1 MINALVCLHMIEILF
16 GEQKYIVSL
25 KFYKG
30 SGIREK
36 SAFYL
41 VMNGLSLIFF
51 VFSAISKI
59 QNTKH
64 TKC

>member
-1 MINALVCLHMIEILF
+1 MIEILF

-25 KFYKG
+25 KFDKG
-30 SGIREK
+30 SGMREK

-51 VFSAISKI
+51 VSSVISKI